1 MLDEPLGGSE
11 KVSRAL
17 SNADSR
23 VEVGLE
29 RLAREPRLGAAWG
42 RLGLLCNQASVTT
55 AFEPAWEVVQAL
67 AGRRLTTLFGPQHG
81 FFGTV
86 QDNMIETGH
95 DVHKGTGL
103 RLYSLYSET
112 REPTDEMMH
121 DLDTLVVDLQI
132 VGCRIY
138 TWKSTIAGCLRSA
151 KRNKKRVVI
160 LDRPNPLGGEV
171 LEGRVLDP
179 DAHSFVGQFPTPM
192 RHGLTAGESALFFN
206 QTIGAELEVV
216 PCSGWDPRSYWRDF
230 GRPWVLTSP
239 NLPTIDPVYTY
250 PGTVLFEGTN
260 ISEGRGTGL
269 PFQFIGAPYVKS
281 GADVIRVVRHYLNG
295 DAPGIH
301 LREAQFMPTSQKWA
315 GQTCYGVCLHVTEP
329 ERVRSFRLSLALC
342 EAFLELGGDRFAWK
356 DPPYEYDHETLPIK
370 LILGSRSSDR
380 HFGKGAFSCDE
391 PFWKDGIASYI
402 RSVRPHLLYPRDMRD
417 ET

>member
-1 MLDEPLGGSE
+1 MS
-11 KVSRAL
+11 AQ
-17 SNADSR
+17 A

-29 RLAREPRLGAAWG
+29 RLAREPSLAAGWG
-42 RLGLLCNQASVTT
+42 RIGLLCNQASVTR
-55 AFEPAWEVVQAL
+55 AFEPAWDIVHAL
-67 AGRRLTTLFGPQHG
+67 FGKRLTTLFGPQHG

-95 DVHKGTGL
+95 DVHPGTGL
-103 RLYSLYSET
+103 KLYSLYSDT
-112 REPTDEMMH
+112 REPTDAMLA
-121 DLDTLVVDLQI
+121 DVDTLVVDLQI

-151 KRNKKRVVI
+151 KRNNKRVVI

-171 LEGRVLDP
+171 LEGRVLDS

-206 QTIGAELEVV
+206 ASIGAELVVV
-216 PCSGWDPRSYWRDF
+216 PVSHWDPRTYWRDF

-269 PFQFIGAPYVKS
+269 PFQYIGAPYVRS
-281 GADVIRVVRHYLNG
+281 GADVVAVVRKYLG
-295 DAPGIH
+295 EAGTPGIH
-301 LREAQFMPTSQKWA
+301 MREAQFMPTSQKWA
-315 GQTCYGVCLHVTEP
+315 GETCRGVCLHVTDP
-329 ERVRSFRLSLALC
+329 TRVRSFRLSLALC
-342 EAFLELGGDRFAWK
+342 EAFIELGGGKFAWK
-356 DPPYEYDHETLPIK
+356 DPPYEYDHVTLPIK
-370 LILGSRSSDR
+370 LILGSRTADK
-380 HFGKGAFSCDE
+380 HFGAGAFSCDE
-391 PFWKDGIASYI
+391 AFWKDGIQDYI
-402 RSVRPHLLYPRDMRD
+402 RMVQPYLLYPRQMRD